1 MTTLESMLGAPAV
14 RRLLTGET
22 VEHDMV
28 RIRARVVGRGVPRGL
43 DGDAILAL
51 WLIDPELRL
60 VDAAKPAAIAFV
72 PWMKDEGSAWIG
84 ERQAI
89 ELRSRRREA
98 QS

>member
-1 MTTLESMLGAPAV
+1 MESTLGAPAV
-14 RRLLTGET
+14 RGLLAGQI
-22 VEHDMV
+22 VSHDMV
-28 RIRARVVGRGVPRGL
+28 RIRARVVGREVPGGL

-51 WLIDPELRL
+51 WLTGSELGL

-72 PWMKDEGSAWIG
+72 PWMNGEGSAWIG

-89 ELRSRRREA
+89 ELRSRQRES